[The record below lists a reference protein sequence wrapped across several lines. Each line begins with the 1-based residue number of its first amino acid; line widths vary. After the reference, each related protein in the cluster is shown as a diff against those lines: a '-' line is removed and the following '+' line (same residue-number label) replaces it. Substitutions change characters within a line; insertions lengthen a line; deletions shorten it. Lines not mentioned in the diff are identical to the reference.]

1 MKNHFLLHVFI
12 LFMIL
17 HGCTQAFYVVNQPSN
32 KVLPSRRD
40 LLQLVVTAPLVA
52 TTSASSP
59 AMANARVNGPN
70 DGNLKDLPPE
80 AVRSYLQ
87 YRVPLQISADFYVFE
102 LQPLLSDVQQWG
114 EVGELFQV
122 NNNRGQGNPSRIER
136 EFTNVFRILGLSMP
150 PEYADE
156 MRDAQFAFEAA
167 MAKLSKATAGIRRDL
182 PIELDKN
189 TVPDALASWGTL
201 VVLLLLLLLRV
212 LRWCLCFYRSYKVPQ
227 SPAIH
232 R

>member
-1 MKNHFLLHVFI
+1 MKSQFPFHVVFLL
-12 LFMIL
+12 L
-17 HGCTQAFYVVNQPSN
+17 GCTHSFPVVDPPNQSN
-32 KVLPSRRD
+32 AETAVCRRD
-40 LLQLVVTAPLVA
+40 LLRLVVTAPLVA
-52 TTSASSP
+52 TTAAVSTPSP
-59 AMANARVNGPN
+59 VLAAAKARVTGPS
-70 DGNLKDLPPE
+70 DGNLDDLPPD

-182 PIELDKN
+182 PVELGKDA
-189 TVPDALASWGTL
+189 VPLALASWGTFG
-201 VVLLLLLLLRV
+201 VCCRCDCGCC
-212 LRWCLCFYRSYKVPQ
+212 R
-227 SPAIH
+227 
-232 R
+232 